1 MPVKITK
8 IKTTGLKELE
18 KALEKLWDPKFR
30 RAALRRSG
38 RAAMKPVLD
47 DAKQNAP
54 ILQDTERNP
63 AAEPG
68 ELRAD
73 IKMSARVNIN
83 PSVYKSSGKVRK
95 TSKHELSVMVKTG
108 KKSEDYALVVEYGR
122 EEFMVMRNI
131 VFGKEVKPFWAPV
144 AKLEPRPFMRPALDK
159 NVTKVL
165 DTFASVMEKEVEKQA
180 RAQLRKYNGK
190 GK

>member
-1 MPVKITK
+1 MPVKIKKMKTK
-8 IKTTGLKELE
+8 GLAELE

-47 DAKQNAP
+47 AAKQNAP

-63 AAEPG
+63 GANPG
-68 ELRAD
+68 ELKAD

-144 AKLEPRPFMRPALDK
+144 AKLEPKPFMRPALDN
-159 NVTKVL
+159 NVNKVL
-165 DTFASVMEKEVEKQA
+165 DIFAATLGKEVERQA
-180 RAQLRKYNGK
+180 KAQNRKYNGK
-190 GK
+190 